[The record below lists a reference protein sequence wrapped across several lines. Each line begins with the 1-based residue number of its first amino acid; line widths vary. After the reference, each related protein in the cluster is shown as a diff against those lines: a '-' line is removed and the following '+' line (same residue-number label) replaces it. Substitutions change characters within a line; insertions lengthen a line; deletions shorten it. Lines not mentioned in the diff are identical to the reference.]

1 MAMKTYTLF
10 LILLLANVA
19 FANHYHFIVKETSI
33 ERLCKSKKILTVNGK
48 FPGPTI
54 YANKGS
60 TLIVHVHNNSKYNI
74 TIHWHG
80 VKQPRNPWSDGP
92 EYITQCP
99 IQPGSK
105 FKQKIILSDE
115 EGTIWWHAHNK
126 WARATVHGAIIV
138 YPKPGTSYPFP
149 KPHAEIPIILGEW
162 WKDSVVEVLNEFVG
176 SGGQPKTSD
185 AFMINGQPGDFYLCS
200 KHGTFKLDVKSGK
213 TYLLRIL
220 NAAMHEILFFAIR
233 NHKLTIVGTDGS
245 YTKPLTRDFIA
256 ISPGQTFD
264 CLLKAN
270 QNPNN
275 FYYMAARAYTNGT
288 NVQFNNTTTTA
299 IIKYQE
305 NNYNFNNSPIS
316 LPYLPSYYDTP
327 STVNFSASLR
337 SLASKLHPIFVPTK
351 VETRLVSTVSVNLL
365 PCPKNDTRAC
375 QGPNGTRLSASMNNI
390 SFLTPP
396 RYNILEA
403 YYYNRVKG
411 MFGMDFPDFPPYVFN
426 YTDDVLPLELE
437 LPKFGTQVKV
447 LKYNTTVEL
456 VLQGTNLVTG
466 LDHPMHLHGY
476 NFYVVGW
483 GLGNFD
489 EKYDPK
495 NYNLVDPPRRNNV
508 AVPKNGWIAI
518 RFRANNPGVWTMHCH
533 IERHL
538 TWGMQTVF
546 LVKNGHKPE
555 EHILPPP
562 HHMPPC

>member
-80 VKQPRNPWSDGP
+80 VKQPQNPWSDGP

-185 AFMINGQPGDFYLCS
+185 AFMINGQPGDFYPCS
-200 KHGTFKLDVKSGK
+200 KH
-213 TYLLRIL
+213 
-220 NAAMHEILFFAIR
+220 
-233 NHKLTIVGTDGS
+233 
-245 YTKPLTRDFIA
+245 
-256 ISPGQTFD
+256 
-264 CLLKAN
+264 
-270 QNPNN
+270 
-275 FYYMAARAYTNGT
+275 
-288 NVQFNNTTTTA
+288 
-299 IIKYQE
+299 
-305 NNYNFNNSPIS
+305 
-316 LPYLPSYYDTP
+316 
-327 STVNFSASLR
+327 VNFSASLR
-337 SLASKLHPIFVPTK
+337 SLASKLHPISVPTK

-489 EKYDPK
+489 EKSDPK

-518 RFRANNPGVWTMHCH
+518 RFRADNPGVWTMHCH